1 MANRFL
7 TNLLGQSVRAFCFAG
22 NDHGLLSVGT
32 FTSIIFF
39 FFPKCVGAFWGL
51 EREGLYFFL
60 FFILGTHYHHSSVGF
75 FCYI

>member
-51 EREGLYFFL
+51 EREGL
-60 FFILGTHYHHSSVGF
+60 
-75 FCYI
+75 

>member
-39 FFPKCVGAFWGL
+39 FFSKVCRSFLGA
-51 EREGLYFFL
+51 
-60 FFILGTHYHHSSVGF
+60 
-75 FCYI
+75 